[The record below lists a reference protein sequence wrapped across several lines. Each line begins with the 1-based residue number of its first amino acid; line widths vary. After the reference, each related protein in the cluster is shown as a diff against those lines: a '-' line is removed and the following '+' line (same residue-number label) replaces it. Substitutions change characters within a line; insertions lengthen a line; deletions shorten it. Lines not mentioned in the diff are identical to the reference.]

1 MSVYDV
7 KDLSVELQ
15 NNAYPGRG
23 IVIGKTADSKFAVA
37 MYFIMGRSAN
47 SRNRV
52 FVMDAEG
59 NVETRPFDESKV
71 EDPSLIIYTAVQKNG
86 NNLIVTNGDQTTTIH
101 EFLNEGKTFEEA
113 LDTREFEPDA
123 PNLTP
128 RISGMMTF
136 ADGDFTY
143 KMSILK
149 SGDADGTYCNRF
161 TFDYNHATPGVA
173 HFIHTYGGDGNPLPT
188 FTGEPERVSLKA
200 FQYDIDRSTT
210 EVWNSLNPENRIS
223 LFVRYIDLQTGE
235 EKTRIVNKY
244 C

>member
-23 IVIGKTADSKFAVA
+23 IVIGKTADSRFAVA
-37 MYFIMGRSAN
+37 AYFIMGRSAN
-47 SRNRV
+47 SRNRI
-52 FVMDAEG
+52 FVQDAEG

-86 NNLIVTNGDQTTTIH
+86 NKLIVTNGDQTTTIH
-101 EFLNEGKTFEEA
+101 EFLNKGKTFEEA
-113 LDTREFEPDA
+113 LDTRDFEPDA

-128 RISGMMTF
+128 RISGMLTF
-136 ADGDFTY
+136 ADGDFSY

-149 SGDADGTYCNRF
+149 SGDAEGTYCNRF
-161 TFDYNHATPGVA
+161 TFNYSKATPGVG
-173 HFIHTYGGDGNPLPT
+173 HFLHTYGSDGNPLPT
-188 FTGEPERVSLKA
+188 FTGEPERISLKS

-210 EVWNSLNPENRIS
+210 EIWNSLNPDNRIS
-223 LFVRYIDLQTGE
+223 LFVRYINLETCVE
-235 EKTRIVNKY
+235 TTSIVNKY